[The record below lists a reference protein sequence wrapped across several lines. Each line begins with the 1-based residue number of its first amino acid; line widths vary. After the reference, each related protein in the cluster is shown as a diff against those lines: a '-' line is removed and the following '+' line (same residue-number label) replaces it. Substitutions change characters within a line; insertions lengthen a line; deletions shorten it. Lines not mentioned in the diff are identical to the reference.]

1 MLSGMGG
8 QSIMFLRL
16 WSPMHAAQCPLWMKT
31 IWRTHLDKWRHWCR
45 TVACQCKRAEELER
59 KWPWLCRC
67 QKGGR
72 APEEEDEVAR
82 KCRSRLHLDSKPKQ
96 QAGPWRGVAHG
107 RARTLVKRKPVLTP
121 GGSGSG
127 ERVCVAGPPPGI
139 LKNACQMQ
147 PAACASCRLGGVRIV
162 RCTALRVHASCHKR

>member
-1 MLSGMGG
+1 MSHGG
-8 QSIMFLRL
+8 LPVQKGGGAGKQVAMAV
-16 WSPMHAAQCPLWMKT
+16 PMS
-31 IWRTHLDKWRHWCR
+31 
-45 TVACQCKRAEELER
+45 
-59 KWPWLCRC
+59 
-67 QKGGR
+67 KGGR

-82 KCRSRLHLDSKPKQ
+82 KCRSRLHLDLKPKPKQ
-96 QAGPWRGVAHG
+96 HKRVLGV
-107 RARTLVKRKPVLTP
+107 VKRKPVLTP

-127 ERVCVAGPPPGI
+127 ERVCVAGPRPGI